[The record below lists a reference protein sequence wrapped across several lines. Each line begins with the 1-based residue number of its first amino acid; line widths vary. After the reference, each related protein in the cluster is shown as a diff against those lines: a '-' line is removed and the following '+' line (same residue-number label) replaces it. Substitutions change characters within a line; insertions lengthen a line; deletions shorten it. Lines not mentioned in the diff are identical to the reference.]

1 MELKLYEW
9 MVKPTPQTE
18 WIEKRGILL
27 WLAFYVG
34 GLGGGVYLVSLY
46 FNSLVGILI
55 SWLIVVVLKGG
66 FHILY
71 LGHPFRFWRMF
82 FRPQSSWISRGLI
95 FVVAFIG
102 LVFIQLLLAYFKPG
116 TGLETLVT
124 VLAVIM
130 AVGMSIYTGFVMNYV
145 NGIQFWTS
153 SLLPFLFLLCGV
165 LGGFGV
171 VLGIAN
177 IAGGIDIMAVETG
190 SMILMIVMAGLIVI
204 YLTSARYL
212 GPAGKE
218 SVLTLVKGEIAPVFW
233 IGVVLCGIVIP
244 FIVSITSLLGGHPSV
259 GIQIFAILCEI
270 TGGLTLRYS
279 ILKGGYYSSLIPVS
293 SLTSSS

>member
-1 MELKLYEW
+1 MKLYEW

-46 FNSLVGILI
+46 FNSLVGIFI
-55 SWLIVVVLKGG
+55 SWLIVVILKGG

-82 FRPQSSWISRGLI
+82 FRPQTSWITRGLI

-116 TGLETLVT
+116 TDLETLVK

-130 AVGMSIYTGFVMNYV
+130 AIGMSIYTGFVINYV

-153 SLLPFLFLLCGV
+153 SIIPFLFVLCGV
-165 LGGFGV
+165 LGGFGI
-171 VLGIAN
+171 VLGIAH
-177 IAGGIDIMAVETG
+177 ATGGINIVAVETG
-190 SMILMIVMAGLIVI
+190 SAILMIVVAGLIAI

-212 GPAGKE
+212 GPAGRE
-218 SVLTLVKGEIAPVFW
+218 SVKALIRGPIAPVFW
-233 IGVVLCGIVIP
+233 VGVVLCGIIIP
-244 FIVSITSLLGGHPSV
+244 FIVSLTSLLGGEPSV
-259 GIQIFAILCEI
+259 FVQIIAILCEI
-270 TGGLTLRYS
+270 AGGLTLRYA
-279 ILKGGYYSSLIPVS
+279 ILKGGLYSPLIPIS
-293 SLTSSS
+293 TY